1 MNEKV
6 IVHTIAGQSEK
17 KEEKKNDRD
26 TRRFYSEKNTRTKVR
41 EKQNII
47 VKSFPGAE
55 LDCIYH
61 YAIPTVK
68 SNPDRIIM
76 HCGTSNLKMDES
88 PEAIAEKTM
97 EVAKSVKSTTNE
109 VVISSIIPRRDK
121 LADKGSKVNGIVSKI
136 SVKKMRQSNLCGKNL
151 LIQRNILERMAYTSI
166 ILALTKLQKN
176 FLNF

>member
-97 EVAKSVKSTTNE
+97 EVEKSVKSTTNE

-136 SVKKMRQSNLCGKNL
+136 SIKKMRQSNSCGKNL

>member
-76 HCGTSNLKMDES
+76 HCGTSNLKMNES

-136 SVKKMRQSNLCGKNL
+136 SIKKMRQSNSCGKNL

>member
-88 PEAIAEKTM
+88 PGAIAEKTM

-136 SVKKMRQSNLCGKNL
+136 SIKKMRQSNSCGKNL

>member
-136 SVKKMRQSNLCGKNL
+136 SIKKMRQSNSCGKNL

>member
-76 HCGTSNLKMDES
+76 HCGTSNLKMNES

>member
-47 VKSFPGAE
+47 VKTFPGAE

-76 HCGTSNLKMDES
+76 HCGTSNLKMYES
-88 PEAIAEKTM
+88 PEAIAEKTI

-121 LADKGSKVNGIVSKI
+121 LAEKGSKVNGIVSKI

-166 ILALTKLQKN
+166 ILALPKL
-176 FLNF
+176 

>member
-26 TRRFYSEKNTRTKVR
+26 TRRFYSEENTRTKVR

-76 HCGTSNLKMDES
+76 HCGTSNLKVDES

-136 SVKKMRQSNLCGKNL
+136 SVKMRQSNLCGKNL
-151 LIQRNILERMAYTSI
+151 LIQRNILERMAYPSI
-166 ILALTKLQKN
+166 ILALPKLQKN